1 VVLIGAMGI
10 FLHSSQ
16 VEVKENP
23 LIELNVPSQAE
34 LVHATYTQ
42 SRFSFLPNATAM
54 GTIVEEGELTK
65 SIYQSKQ
72 NYFMLSDLDFREIV
86 DKELDWFRY
95 DPILKYEVIEGNSLE
110 RVLLRSNNGMEYVSY
125 IKRGNAI
132 LSLHTINLTLE
143 EHKSMLMKME
153 VEA

>member
-1 VVLIGAMGI
+1 
-10 FLHSSQ
+10 
-16 VEVKENP
+16 
-23 LIELNVPSQAE
+23 
-34 LVHATYTQ
+34 
-42 SRFSFLPNATAM
+42 
-54 GTIVEEGELTK
+54 
-65 SIYQSKQ
+65 
-72 NYFMLSDLDFREIV
+72 LDFREIV